1 MFKSRA
7 TRPFV
12 VLLVLALAA
21 AAAAVGATPAPA
33 ATAKATPIKL
43 WFTGGEQFSVVD
55 RTIQTLSTTALPT
68 VNALLRGPTTQE
80 KARNI
85 ATQIPDGVKVV
96 RLTIDGKAAVIEL
109 SPAFLKGV
117 PPAAADRTAAQEI
130 TLNARLGQVIYTLTQ
145 FKEIT
150 SAKVLSDGHLLSLQ
164 SPKTQTK
171 TAAGTLGRKD
181 FTKPSTPP
189 ATVGSGPATPA
200 PAPAPAPAATARQL
214 QQRLADL
221 GYLPADAVDGKAGYR
236 TTQAVM
242 AFQAW
247 QGLDRDGVAGPLTRQ
262 KLQQAS
268 RPKPGGRGPSRR
280 IEVYRAK
287 GVALLISS
295 GKVVRAIH
303 VSSGGPATP
312 TPTGS
317 YKVFRKELR
326 SWSVPF
332 SVYLPYASYFNNGI
346 AFHEYA
352 DVPAFP
358 ASHGCVRVPAPEA
371 PGVYAFASNGTTVVV
386 I

>member
-1 MFKSRA
+1 MSRA
-7 TRPFV
+7 IRSVLT
-12 VLLVLALAA
+12 LLVVTLLSAVAA
-21 AAAAVGATPAPA
+21 SGPASAATPRP
-33 ATAKATPIKL
+33 TATPIKL

-55 RTIQTLSTTALPT
+55 RTIQTLSTKTLPT
-68 VNALLRGPTTQE
+68 VNALLRGPTAQE
-80 KARNI
+80 RAKNI

-96 RLTIDGKAAVIEL
+96 RLTLDGKAAVIEL
-109 SPAFLKGV
+109 SPAFLSGV
-117 PPAAADRTAAQEI
+117 PADADARSAAQEI

-164 SPKTQTK
+164 SPKTQAK
-171 TAAGTLGRKD
+171 TASGTLGRKD
-181 FTKPSTPP
+181 FTKPKTVPKKP
-189 ATVGSGPATPA
+189 VGSAPPA
-200 PAPAPAPAATARQL
+200 PASPAATDTRQV
-214 QQRLADL
+214 QQRLAAL
-221 GYLPADAVDGKAGYR
+221 GYLPASAVDGVAGYR
-236 TTQAVM
+236 STQAVI

-247 QGLDRDGVAGPLTRQ
+247 NGLDRDGVAGPQTIAR
-262 KLQQAS
+262 LQNAG
-268 RPKPGGRGPSRR
+268 RPKPGGKGPARR

-287 GVALLISS
+287 GVALLISG

-303 VSSGGPATP
+303 VASGGPATP
-312 TPTGS
+312 TPVGS
-317 YKVFRKELR
+317 YKIFRKELR

-346 AFHEYA
+346 AFHEYP

-371 PGVYAFASNGTTVVV
+371 RGVYEFASNGTTVLV